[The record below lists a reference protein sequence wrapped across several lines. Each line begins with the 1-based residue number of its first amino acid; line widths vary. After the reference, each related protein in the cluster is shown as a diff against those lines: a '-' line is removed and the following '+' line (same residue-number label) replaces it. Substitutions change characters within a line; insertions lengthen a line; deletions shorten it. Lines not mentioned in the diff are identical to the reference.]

1 MLAKLARTAKWV
13 RVVSIV
19 LLIALVVAVG
29 YYLYDYYVQ
38 RAAPAR
44 TVQAYFQALARGDL
58 EEVYRLTDPDS
69 LRDIYGRPITKGE
82 LLRQL
87 RAMTGEET
95 LPLLEIRENRLFDR
109 GGCYYYAVTLRSTV
123 GGESRGRIIV
133 EVCRKRG
140 TWYVTYPFAI
150 ML

>member
-1 MLAKLARTAKWV
+1 MLAKLAKAAKWV

-19 LLIALVVAVG
+19 LLIGLFAAVG

-44 TVQAYFQALARGDL
+44 TVDAYFQALADGDL
-58 EEVYRLTDPDS
+58 DEVYRLTNPAS

-87 RAMTGEET
+87 RAMTGDESV
-95 LPLLEIRENRLFDR
+95 PILEVRENLLFDR
-109 GGCYYYAVTLRSTV
+109 RGCYYYSVTLRSTV
-123 GGESRGRIIV
+123 GGESLGRILV
-133 EVCRKRG
+133 EVCREDG
-140 TWYVTYPFAI
+140 VWYVSHPFAI